1 MTDPATTVTDCRP
14 GVTLSI
20 LNRRPSTSRCLFIPG
35 APAIPAAPLARY
47 RTIQPVQAAGLYVER
62 FTRPGDLVVDLFCQG
77 PVVVREAVAAGRRA
91 LGLSVNPLLLVAAR
105 LGLDRPQPPALN
117 AAFTRLADSPKGDV
131 PLRRY
136 LASLYR
142 SACPACR
149 VPGVAEWFAWD
160 RDENRP
166 FRKGVRCSRCA
177 AVQEG
182 VPDGED
188 LQAARRIQPHGLAYY
203 YALDRVAPPADP
215 VRERAAELVALYT
228 PRNLSAL
235 MDLAMRL
242 AGLEAGEEVRLALT
256 AALLDCFDVCSSLDP
271 YGEERPRPRLLRLPA
286 RYLERNVWTC
296 FEERFSRLLAGDTL
310 QSWDESG
317 VSRTGLK
324 EPVLESVPAP
334 PVHGG
339 AASAGAPAPPVH
351 GGAASA
357 PAPPVHGG
365 AASAPAPPV
374 YGGVPLR
381 ATDVA
386 SLVRGE
392 AQGYAL
398 ANRSARDVGEIMPPG
413 SVALIFADPPRPDG
427 VFWAL
432 SALWAGWLWESPA
445 ARVLHPFLSRRRF
458 EWDWHWDVLRAA
470 LSVAG
475 PLLAA
480 GGHLVTLF
488 SDPDPTL
495 LESVCLAASSAGYAL
510 EGWGYSPDVGYR
522 LVWRNAEC
530 GMRNAERR
538 LQTADGGRQLVAP
551 DVKVLEREL
560 VAVAADTAVS
570 TLRERGEPAAWT
582 FLHGNVYTELARQ
595 GLLARAAAVP
605 EGGPQPFSLVEGA
618 VRRAL
623 EAAPLVKLAEQEE
636 AEGTLWWMADP
647 RRAAEPLAERVE
659 LAVRDL
665 LLQRPAWS
673 LEELTDAVYAR
684 FPGSLTPDLALV
696 RVCIASYSAQEG
708 LALHLRP
715 EDEPQ
720 RRAAELE
727 AVRDALAAL
736 GKRLGFSVKRR
747 GGGWDVRWLEE
758 GREAY
763 LFAVS
768 ATAVLSHHLLGR
780 TAGRKRK
787 GQPAGERAYRCLV
800 LPGGRA
806 QLAGLKLQR
815 DPRLAQAV
823 TVGGWRFIKF
833 RHLRHLVAEPEL
845 DRHALKTVLGLD
857 PIAEQE
863 VAQIPLF

>member
-1 MTDPATTVTDCRP
+1 MAQAW
-14 GVTLSI
+14 
-20 LNRRPSTSRCLFIPG
+20 FIPG
-35 APAIPAAPLARY
+35 IPGPPGPPLARY
-47 RTIQPVQAAGLYVER
+47 RALQPARAVGAYVER

-105 LGLDRPQPPALN
+105 LGLDQPQPPALN
-117 AAFTRLADSPKGDV
+117 TAFTRLADSPKGDV

-182 VPDGED
+182 APDGED

-242 AGLEAGEEVRLALT
+242 AGLEAGEEVRLALA
-256 AALLDCFDVCSSLDP
+256 AALLDCFDLCSSLDP

-296 FEERFSRLLAGDTL
+296 FEERFSRLLAEEDTL
-310 QSWDESG
+310 PPWDESG

-324 EPVLESVPAP
+324 EPVLDSIPAP

-339 AASAGAPAPPVH
+339 ALP
-351 GGAASA
+351 
-357 PAPPVHGG
+357 
-365 AASAPAPPV
+365 
-374 YGGVPLR
+374 R
-381 ATDVA
+381 ATNVA
-386 SLVRGE
+386 LLVRGD

-398 ANRSARDVGEIMPPG
+398 ANRSARDVGEIVPPG

-445 ARVLHPFLSRRRF
+445 ARILHPFLSRRRF

-470 LSVAG
+470 LSAAG
-475 PLLAA
+475 PLLTA
-480 GGHLVTLF
+480 GGSLITLF
-488 SDPDPTL
+488 SDPDPAL

-510 EGWGYSPDVGYR
+510 QGWGYSPGGGYR
-522 LVWRNAEC
+522 LVWRTADC

-560 VAVAADTAVS
+560 VAVAADAAVS
-570 TLRERGEPAAWT
+570 TLRERGEPTAWT
-582 FLHGNVYTELARQ
+582 VLHAAVYTELARRD
-595 GLLARAAAVP
+595 LLARAAAVP
-605 EGGPQPFSLVEGA
+605 EGGPQPFSFVEGA
-618 VRRAL
+618 VRQAL
-623 EAAPLVKLAEQEE
+623 ETAPLVKLAEREE
-636 AEGTLWWMADP
+636 MEGTLWWLADP
-647 RRAAEPLAERVE
+647 CRVAEPLAERVE
-659 LAVRDL
+659 LLVRDL
-665 LLQRPAWS
+665 LLQQPVWS
-673 LEELTDAVYAR
+673 LEELMDAVYAR
-684 FPGSLTPDLALV
+684 FSGSLTPDLALV

-708 LALHLRP
+708 QALRLRS
-715 EDEPQ
+715 EDDLQ

-727 AVRDALAAL
+727 AVRDGLAAL

-758 GREAY
+758 GQEVY

-768 ATAVLSHHLLGR
+768 ATAILSPHLLGR

-833 RHLRHLVAEPEL
+833 RHLRRLVAEPEL